1 MTRTPS
7 RRAAL
12 PRRLLLPAL
21 VVAAVTALAP
31 TQAMAEADSV
41 TITSPTPGTV
51 LTLGDG
57 ATTLPPDGPVTITFV
72 ATGSPATC
80 ALDDQAPTPCASP
93 FTFDHVTAGSHAVTV
108 TAGAATDVSA
118 FTLGF
123 VIIGD
128 PPRTHQAPG
137 SVAARWRV
145 EGQRTWVRRL
155 KVTGLFRH
163 SRVAVRCLGRG
174 CPSRRT
180 VSTVATRSVDL
191 TSFLRGHTL
200 RPGARIVVS
209 VDRRGFGRSTF
220 RYTIRWGASP
230 FLFR

>member
-12 PRRLLLPAL
+12 LRRLLLPAL

-51 LTLGDG
+51 LTEVTD
-57 ATTLPPDGPVTITFV
+57 ATSLPLDGPVTITF
-72 ATGSPATC
+72 ATTGTPATC
-80 ALDDQAPTPCASP
+80 ALDDQAPTPCSSP
-93 FTFDHVTAGSHAVTV
+93 YTFPHVTGGPHAVTV
-108 TAGAATDVSA
+108 TAGTATDVSA
-118 FTLGF
+118 FDLGF
-123 VIIGD
+123 VIID
-128 PPRTHQAPG
+128 SPPRVRQAPG

-155 KVTGLFRH
+155 RVTGLVRH
-163 SRVAVRCLGRG
+163 SHVVVRCLGRG
-174 CPSRRT
+174 CPARRS

-191 TSFLRGHTL
+191 TAFLRGHTL